1 MKKLNASVVILPLLA
16 FFLAILIGGLLIAF
30 SDPNV
35 LKLRSD
41 IPEMLSTGLSTA
53 WSAYVALFQ
62 GAIYDPNLAAKGG
75 GQGLYPLSETLVVA
89 APLILAGLAVALAF
103 RAGLFNIG
111 AQGQFVFGAV
121 GASYIGFT
129 YDLPPVI
136 HIIAAIT
143 FGAFLGGIWGGIA
156 GLLKAKTGAHEVI
169 VTIMLNYVAAN
180 FLLWLLKTQAFLRE
194 GRQDPIAPEVLENY
208 RLPRFFG
215 EEFRVSAAILIAVII
230 AWLVSVLLDRT
241 TLGYQ
246 FRAVGSNSTAAKT
259 AGMSVPFVMTSVM
272 VVCGALAGL
281 GGAINVLG
289 AEYAL
294 TTGIAGSFGFDAITV
309 ALLGRA
315 KPLGVVFSAFLFA
328 GLRVGGQMMQARTDT
343 PLDLI
348 LVVQAL
354 IILFI
359 AAPSLVKVVF
369 RLKNV
374 STSSGMAAKG
384 WNG

>member
-89 APLILAGLAVALAF
+89 ATLILAGLAVALAF

-111 AQGQFVFGAV
+111 AQGQLVFGAV

-194 GRQDPIAPEVLENY
+194 GRQDPIAPEVLENS

-315 KPLGVVFSAFLFA
+315 KPLGVVF
-328 GLRVGGQMMQARTDT
+328 
-343 PLDLI
+343 
-348 LVVQAL
+348 
-354 IILFI
+354 
-359 AAPSLVKVVF
+359 
-369 RLKNV
+369 
-374 STSSGMAAKG
+374 
-384 WNG
+384 

>member
-1 MKKLNASVVILPLLA
+1 MKRLSFKAFILPFLS
-16 FFLAILIGGLLIAF
+16 FFLAIFIGGLLIAF
-30 SDPNV
+30 SDPKV
-35 LKLRSD
+35 LKLRGD
-41 IPEMLSTGLSTA
+41 FLEMIRVGASTA

-75 GQGLYPLSETLVVA
+75 GQGFYPLSETLVVSG
-89 APLILAGLAVALAF
+89 PLILAGLAVALAF

-111 AQGQFVFGAV
+111 AQGQFIFGAI
-121 GASYIGFT
+121 GASYVGFT
-129 YDLPPVI
+129 FDLPIVVHVI
-136 HIIAAIT
+136 VAIA
-143 FGAFLGGIWGGIA
+143 FGTFLGGLWGGIA

-180 FLLWLLKTQAFLRE
+180 FILWLLKTNAFLRE
-194 GRQDPIAPEVLENY
+194 GRTDPIAPEVLPNS

-215 EEFRVSAAILIAVII
+215 EEFRVSAAILVALLV

-241 TLGYQ
+241 TWGYQ
-246 FRAVGSNSTAAKT
+246 FKAVGANSTAAKT

-272 VVCGALAGL
+272 IVCGAIAGL
-281 GGAINVLG
+281 GGAVNVLG

-328 GLRVGGQMMQARTDT
+328 GLRVGGQMMQARTET

-348 LVVQAL
+348 LIVQAL

-359 AAPSLVKVVF
+359 AAPALVKGIF

-374 STSSGMAAKG
+374 SASTGMAAKG

>member
-1 MKKLNASVVILPLLA
+1 MKKLNLRSFILPLLS
-16 FFLAILIGGLLIAF
+16 FFLAIFIGGLLIAF

-35 LKLRSD
+35 LKLRGD
-41 IPEMLSTGLSTA
+41 FMEMLRVGANTA

-62 GAIYDPNLAAKGG
+62 GAIYDPNLAAQGG
-75 GQGLYPLSETLVVA
+75 GQGFYPLSETLVVSG
-89 APLILAGLAVALAF
+89 PLILAGLAVALAF

-111 AQGQFVFGAV
+111 AQGQFIFGAI
-121 GASYIGFT
+121 GASYVGFT
-129 YDLPPVI
+129 FDLPPVLHVI
-136 HIIAAIT
+136 VAIA
-143 FGAFLGGIWGGIA
+143 FGVFLGGLWGGIA

-180 FLLWLLKTQAFLRE
+180 FILWLLKTDAFLRE
-194 GRQDPIAPEVLENY
+194 G
-208 RLPRFFG
+208 
-215 EEFRVSAAILIAVII
+215 AAILVALLV
-230 AWLVSVLLDRT
+230 AWSVSVLLDRT
-241 TLGYQ
+241 TWGYQ
-246 FRAVGSNSTAAKT
+246 FKAVGANSTAAKT

-281 GGAINVLG
+281 GGAVNVLG

-315 KPLGVVFSAFLFA
+315 KPLGVVLSAFLFA

-348 LVVQAL
+348 LIVQAL

-359 AAPSLVKVVF
+359 AAPALVKGIF

-374 STSSGMAAKG
+374 SASTGMAAKG